1 MKNIDF
7 LSKINAL
14 VYKESSGNYY
24 VKIPFVKK
32 YNVNESYLSNYN
44 KSLYIKLTNDFL
56 NGEDL
61 EHFIFSKDDTYEFL
75 ESGDFENKESFDY
88 NYFTLINNIIGI
100 EFGEED
106 VLQAYKT
113 FAAILQDY
121 AYVTDV
127 SLLTQIYKKII
138 KYFANGKYD
147 STITDMKLLLESTT
161 YNYTSKTNYT
171 NCGCNSRNSQSNLST
186 ELNTENISCTDA
198 YLNAILLY
206 VKQMFGDL
214 NFYYNFF
221 FIETGD
227 PNEDMINAL
236 ILLLEKVLELLK
248 NNYNLLP
255 NKSNKHC
262 LCAELEDSS
271 TISIQNIILNY
282 IKVLNWVKNCEIE
295 ENSNKIKIY
304 GEAFGEIFPNLYFG

>member
-113 FAAILQDY
+113 FATILQDY

-147 STITDMKLLLESTT
+147 STIADMKLLLESTT

-171 NCGCNSRNSQSNLST
+171 NCGCNSRNSQSGLST
-186 ELNTENISCTDA
+186 ELNTENISCADA

-255 NKSNKHC
+255 NKSNNHC
-262 LCAELEDSS
+262 LCAELEDST

-304 GEAFGEIFPNLYFG
+304 GEAFGEIFPNLYFA

>member
-32 YNVNESYLSNYN
+32 YNVNESYLSNYD

-75 ESGDFENKESFDY
+75 ESGNFKNKESFDY

-106 VLQAYKT
+106 ILQAYKT

-171 NCGCNSRNSQSNLST
+171 NCGCNGRNSQSGLST
-186 ELNTENISCTDA
+186 ELNTENISCADA

-206 VKQMFGDL
+206 IKQMFGDL

-271 TISIQNIILNY
+271 TISIQNTILNY

-304 GEAFGEIFPNLYFG
+304 GEAFGEIFPNLYFA

>member
-24 VKIPFVKK
+24 VKIPFVE
-32 YNVNESYLSNYN
+32 YDANESYLSNYD
-44 KSLYIKLTNDFL
+44 KSLYIKLTNNFL

-61 EHFIFSKDDTYEFL
+61 EYFIFSKDGTYEFL

-88 NYFTLINNIIGI
+88 NYFTLINNIVGI
-100 EFGEED
+100 EFVEED
-106 VLQAYKT
+106 ILQAYKT
-113 FAAILQDY
+113 FAIILQDY

-138 KYFANGKYD
+138 EYFANGKYD
-147 STITDMKLLLESTT
+147 STIAAMKLLLESTT
-161 YNYTSKTNYT
+161 YNYTSTTNYT
-171 NCGCNSRNSQSNLST
+171 NCGCNSGNSQSISST
-186 ELNTENISCTDA
+186 GLNTENISCADA

-221 FIETGD
+221 FIENGD

-262 LCAELEDSS
+262 LCVELEDS

-304 GEAFGEIFPNLYFG
+304 GETFGEIFPNLYFE

>member
-24 VKIPFVKK
+24 VKIPFVG
-32 YNVNESYLSNYN
+32 YDANESYLSNYD

-61 EHFIFSKDDTYEFL
+61 EYFIFSKDNTYEFL
-75 ESGDFENKESFDY
+75 ESGEFENKESFDY
-88 NYFTLINNIIGI
+88 NYFTLINNIVGI
-100 EFGEED
+100 EFIEED

-113 FAAILQDY
+113 FATILQDY

-138 KYFANGKYD
+138 EYFANGKYD
-147 STITDMKLLLESTT
+147 STIAAMKLLLESTT
-161 YNYTSKTNYT
+161 YNYTSTTNYT
-171 NCGCNSRNSQSNLST
+171 NCGCNSGNGQNISST
-186 ELNTENISCTDA
+186 GLNTENISCADA

-262 LCAELEDSS
+262 LCAELEDS

-304 GEAFGEIFPNLYFG
+304 GEAFGEIFPNLYFE

>member
-24 VKIPFVKK
+24 VKIPFVG
-32 YNVNESYLSNYN
+32 YDANESYLSNYD
-44 KSLYIKLTNDFL
+44 KSLYIKLTNNFL

-61 EHFIFSKDDTYEFL
+61 EYFIFSKDNTYEFL

-88 NYFTLINNIIGI
+88 NYFTLINNIVGI
-100 EFGEED
+100 EFVEED

-113 FAAILQDY
+113 FATILQDY

-138 KYFANGKYD
+138 EYFANGKYD
-147 STITDMKLLLESTT
+147 STIAAMKLLLESTT
-161 YNYTSKTNYT
+161 YNYTSTTNYT
-171 NCGCNSRNSQSNLST
+171 NCGCNSGNGQSISST
-186 ELNTENISCTDA
+186 GLNTENISCADA

-262 LCAELEDSS
+262 LCAELEDS

-304 GEAFGEIFPNLYFG
+304 GEAFGEIFPNLYFE